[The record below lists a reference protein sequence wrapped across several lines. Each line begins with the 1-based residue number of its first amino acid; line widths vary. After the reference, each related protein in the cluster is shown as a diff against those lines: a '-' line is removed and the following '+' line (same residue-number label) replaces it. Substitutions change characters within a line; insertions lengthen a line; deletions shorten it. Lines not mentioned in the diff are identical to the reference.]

1 MTKTLSG
8 YPPLLLLQASHPVQ
22 VPHLLHLHSGSWWS
36 SFAFLPIWPFS
47 LGLDFGWKLG
57 RQFLVSALEPFSP
70 QAFLASSFST
80 LYQGLLKDFAA
91 RLSQQDSPPRLD
103 QFVLHTHPQHHH
115 CWPPSPL
122 WQMVPP
128 KAYFLKK
135 CDCQKQSQLDRI
147 FWNIAKFSLLNNN
160 VGMGQTIG
168 YWCYKLTFWT
178 PWFWRWGLV
187 EPLSLQP
194 MILAIFRHSILILF
208 FFLRHSWFVWMIP
221 SVGRITELMDSLS
234 SSDDRIGGFP
244 QQVGCWNCQQVDSL
258 SSSDDRIGG
267 CPQQLGWQNWWM
279 PSAARMPLGSYL
291 VNFGPFDLIFD
302 PLWAS
307 SVNFACWDFS

>member
-1 MTKTLSG
+1 MKKMTKTLPG

-22 VPHLLHLHSGSWWS
+22 VHHLLHLCSGSWSS

-128 KAYFLKK
+128 KEYFLKK
-135 CDCQKQSQLDRI
+135 MWLPKTEPTWSYFLKYSKILTTKQQ
-147 FWNIAKFSLLNNN
+147 
-160 VGMGQTIG
+160 
-168 YWCYKLTFWT
+168 
-178 PWFWRWGLV
+178 
-187 EPLSLQP
+187 
-194 MILAIFRHSILILF
+194 
-208 FFLRHSWFVWMIP
+208 
-221 SVGRITELMDSLS
+221 
-234 SSDDRIGGFP
+234 
-244 QQVGCWNCQQVDSL
+244 
-258 SSSDDRIGG
+258 
-267 CPQQLGWQNWWM
+267 
-279 PSAARMPLGSYL
+279 
-291 VNFGPFDLIFD
+291 
-302 PLWAS
+302 
-307 SVNFACWDFS
+307 CWDGTDYWVLVL

>member
-1 MTKTLSG
+1 MKKMTKTLPG

-22 VPHLLHLHSGSWWS
+22 VHHLLHLRSGSWWS

-70 QAFLASSFST
+70 QAFFFNSLPGTFERLCCKTFST
-80 LYQGLLKDFAA
+80 RFPALPWPVC
-91 RLSQQDSPPRLD
+91 SP
-103 QFVLHTHPQHHH
+103 HPSTA
-115 CWPPSPL
+115 SPL
-122 WQMVPP
+122 LAPFPTLTNGASQGIFSEKMWLP
-128 KAYFLKK
+128 
-135 CDCQKQSQLDRI
+135 KQSQLDRI

-194 MILAIFRHSILILF
+194 IFRHSILILF

-221 SVGRITELMDSLS
+221 S
-234 SSDDRIGGFP
+234 
-244 QQVGCWNCQQVDSL
+244 
-258 SSSDDRIGG
+258 
-267 CPQQLGWQNWWM
+267 LGQMTKLAPN
-279 PSAARMPLGSYL
+279 
-291 VNFGPFDLIFD
+291 
-302 PLWAS
+302 
-307 SVNFACWDFS
+307 